1 LKSIKGGIIRVYIE
15 TYGCTL
21 NQADSMIMR
30 GYLEEAGLGFV
41 DNAEEADVIV
51 VNTCVVRK
59 DTEEKMIKR
68 LSEIERLYSSTS
80 YCEEGCPQLL
90 PSHTPNS

>member
-1 LKSIKGGIIRVYIE
+1 
-15 TYGCTL
+15 
-21 NQADSMIMR
+21 MIMR

-68 LSEIERLYSSTS
+68 LSEIERLYSSTKKIVVA
-80 YCEEGCPQLL
+80 GCMVSSLPATVKRVAPSSSLVTPQI
-90 PSHTPNS
+90 